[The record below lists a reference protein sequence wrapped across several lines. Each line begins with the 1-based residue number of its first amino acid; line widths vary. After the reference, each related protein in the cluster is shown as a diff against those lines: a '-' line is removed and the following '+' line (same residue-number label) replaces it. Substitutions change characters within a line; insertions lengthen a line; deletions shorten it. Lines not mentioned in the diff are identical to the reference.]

1 PGQPPEPAT
10 VRQDPAVSLEWIGPT
25 EAKVGRPSDYTVA
38 VRNVCNV
45 PVQQV
50 LVRVQVPP
58 GTRVTETE
66 PKANVEGDVL
76 WWELGT
82 LTAKQ
87 QKNLLVRMV
96 PDGKGNLACHAW
108 VTFTGAAAIRI
119 KVSEPRLAL
128 KLMPPEKVMLGDNA
142 VFQFAISNLGDGVA
156 EQVKIHANLSD
167 GLDHPAGKNIDF
179 DVGTLGPK
187 ESRLVQLVCKTKA
200 GGEQKCE
207 GVA

>member
-1 PGQPPEPAT
+1 
-10 VRQDPAVSLEWIGPT
+10 
-25 EAKVGRPSDYTVA
+25 
-38 VRNVCNV
+38 
-45 PVQQV
+45 
-50 LVRVQVPP
+50 
-58 GTRVTETE
+58 
-66 PKANVEGDVL
+66 
-76 WWELGT
+76 
-82 LTAKQ
+82 
-87 QKNLLVRMV
+87 KNLLVRMV

-207 GVA
+207 GVAEAKGDLRAKDRVCVTIAVPKLDVEVTGPKLRYLDRKAVYSFKITNPGDGPANQLTVTN